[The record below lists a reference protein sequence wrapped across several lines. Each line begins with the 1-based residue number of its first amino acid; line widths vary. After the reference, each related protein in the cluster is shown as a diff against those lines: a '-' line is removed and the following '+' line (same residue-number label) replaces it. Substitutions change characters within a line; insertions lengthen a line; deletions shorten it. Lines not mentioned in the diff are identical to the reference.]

1 MAKTSRLNPNKAS
14 RSALKQLQKKHLLHR
29 QKVGLRHVIKTD
41 GTVHYVGY
49 DVGYDWYNRHMPNFY
64 PGLEQTYR
72 SVVHYNG
79 ERAELTAALGRKGWE
94 GHILD
99 VGTHFEPNPLAT
111 QLLATRP
118 NNTWQLLNFPIAYGD
133 AVLVTDNRMHWFFGS
148 HKIAVEDL
156 ETFNNALTT
165 PRDLIKDARRA
176 HIFFHTEPNQQDI
189 FTLMMHWL

>member
-1 MAKTSRLNPNKAS
+1 MAKTSRLNPNKDS
-14 RSALKQLQKKHLLHR
+14 RSALKQLQQKCLLHR

-72 SVVHYNG
+72 SVVQYNG
-79 ERAELTAALGRKGWE
+79 ERVELTAALGRKGWE

-111 QLLATRP
+111 QLLAARP
-118 NNTWQLLNFPIAYGD
+118 NNTWQLLNFPLPMATPCLSPITACTGFS
-133 AVLVTDNRMHWFFGS
+133 VHTRFPSRILRPS
-148 HKIAVEDL
+148 
-156 ETFNNALTT
+156 TT
-165 PRDLIKDARRA
+165 P
-176 HIFFHTEPNQQDI
+176 
-189 FTLMMHWL
+189 